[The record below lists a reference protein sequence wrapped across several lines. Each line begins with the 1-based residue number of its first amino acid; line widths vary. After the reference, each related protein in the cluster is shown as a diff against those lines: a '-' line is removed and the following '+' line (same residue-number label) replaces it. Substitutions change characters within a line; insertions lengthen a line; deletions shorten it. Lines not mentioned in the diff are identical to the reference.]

1 MTYEE
6 LETLTNGVRDT
17 IGEESSALISEDLL
31 NILSNYKNLLDELNA
46 IKSEN
51 EILKNDKEEL
61 LKTNGKLFQKI
72 GFDKKEEKS
81 EDVKTDED
89 EEKSTEEIID
99 ELIDEKGEID

>member
-6 LETLTNGVRDT
+6 LEALINGVRDA

-31 NILSNYKNLLDELNA
+31 NVLSNYKNLLDELNA

-99 ELIDEKGEID
+99 ELIDEKGEIV